1 MQIVI
6 SGLDGKSLLEAFVS
20 HLQGRIHDGKVVF
33 FKEPCAAPKLGEYWP
48 GQGGI
53 YAGDIRGRDGRP
65 NARLIVGPEIDGEL
79 KWKKAMDAAA
89 KIEVEGHSDFSL
101 PYREEQALMF
111 ANVPELFKK
120 EWYWSQEQCAG
131 RAVCAWAQGFRY
143 GGQDWGHKGRDFRAR
158 AVRRVPI

>member
-6 SGLDGKSLLEAFVS
+6 SGISAKEFWSEVVEQ
-20 HLQGRIHDGKVVF
+20 LQKRIKEDRTDF
-33 FKEPCAAPKLGEYWP
+33 FNETGEIPKLGEYWP

-65 NARLIVGPEIDGEL
+65 NARLIVGPEIDGEM

-120 EWYWSQEQCAG
+120 EWYWSQEQSAG
-131 RAVCAWAQGFRY
+131 YADSAWAQDFRDGY
-143 GGQDWGHKGRDFRAR
+143 QDWRHEGYDFRAR
-158 AVRRVPI
+158 ALRRVPI